1 MDLSRIQIKPRIR
14 NTWESIDLG
23 FTMAKSWWRIL
34 FLSWFIPA
42 LIVYV
47 ALSLVF
53 YEDNWLAIIITWWL
67 KPLFDRAPLFVAS
80 RKLFNEDVSIRETL
94 RKLPRLYATDFFSW
108 LLWRRLS
115 LTRSFDMPLTIL
127 ESLKHQQRTKRMHIM
142 HQKTSS
148 AATWLTIVCVHLELV
163 IWMGTLGFFMLLVP
177 EEVDINLMD
186 MIIDESMIAQLVS
199 NSVQFMA
206 MALIAPFY
214 TMAGFAL
221 YINRRITLEAWDL
234 EIRFRHLA
242 ETYARKSAATV
253 SALVL
258 AVCLAVFSAP
268 QDAYADNYQSLTPE
282 QSSTMI
288 NEVLEG
294 SDFHNVVTSKGWRLK
309 DFDIDE
315 ADNKGVPG
323 WLISFIKFLESL
335 FGDGSV
341 KTEQSSGYSFANI
354 LEVLLWAGIITI
366 VLYLGYRILKFYEII
381 VPTRSKKS
389 AKPPTPPD
397 ILFGLDV
404 RKDSI
409 PKDVT
414 GQTLLLWNNGRH
426 REAIGLLYRS
436 TLSLLIHRFAFQFY
450 DGHTEQE
457 CANIVK
463 QGGNAKLS
471 KYVAQLTRSWQ
482 QIAYAHEIPLEQQ
495 IQLLCN
501 QWNEVSANEK

>member
-1 MDLSRIQIKPRIR
+1 M
-14 NTWESIDLG
+14 
-23 FTMAKSWWRIL
+23 
-34 FLSWFIPA
+34 
-42 LIVYV
+42 

-53 YEDNWLAIIITWWL
+53 YEDNWLAILITWWL
-67 KPLFDRAPLFVAS
+67 KPLFDRAPLFIAS

-115 LTRSFDMPLTIL
+115 LTRSFDMPLTVL
-127 ESLKHQQRTKRMHIM
+127 ESLKHQQRTRRMQIL
-142 HQKTSS
+142 HQKTAN
-148 AATWLTIVCVHLELV
+148 AATWLTIVCVHLELI
-163 IWMGTLGFFMLLVP
+163 IWIGTLGFFMLLVP

-186 MIIDESMIAQLVS
+186 MIIDENMIAQMVS

-221 YINRRITLEAWDL
+221 YINRRISLEAWDL

-242 ETYARKSAATV
+242 ETQTRKSVATV
-253 SALVL
+253 SALLL
-258 AVCLAVFSAP
+258 AVCLSIFSMP
-268 QDAYADNYQSLTPE
+268 HDASADTEKSLTPE
-282 QSSTMI
+282 QSQTII

-309 DFDIDE
+309 NFDVDE
-315 ADNKGVPG
+315 TDDQGVPG

-335 FGDGSV
+335 FGDGST
-341 KTEQSSGYSFANI
+341 KPDQSSGYSFANM
-354 LEVLLWAGIITI
+354 LEVLLWAGLIAVI
-366 VLYLGYRILKFYEII
+366 LYLSYRILKFYDII
-381 VPTRSKKS
+381 APTRNKKS
-389 AKPPTPPD
+389 AELSTPPD

-414 GQTLLLWNNGRH
+414 GQTLLLWSHGKH

-463 QGGNAKLS
+463 QSGNVKLTE
-471 KYVAQLTRSWQ
+471 YVLQLTRIWQ

-495 IQLLCN
+495 IQVLCN
-501 QWNEVSANEK
+501 QWNEVSVNEK